1 MKNSALIRIP
11 ACLLLLALL
20 PACDRTPPPA
30 LEPAPA
36 AAPEVSGASPAA
48 TPAPAAPFLESISSD
63 DARLGTEVGER
74 RLGLGLTTTGKTGWL
89 MFGPYIPLPA
99 GKYEVTLQG
108 LAQDGHAGV
117 VHFDVSRA
125 KARRRLR
132 RWSLMRRLCL
142 LPLHRTAL
150 SCCLS
155 HSRRTRAIS
164 KFVCGL
170 PTRRSCRFRAS

>member
-117 VHFDVSRA
+117 VHFDVVQGKGTEA
-125 KARRRLR
+125 IAAVELDAPA
-132 RWSLMRRLCL
+132 L
-142 LPLHRTAL
+142 LAP
-150 SCCLS
+150 S
-155 HSRRTRAIS
+155 
-164 KFVCGL
+164 
-170 PTRRSCRFRAS
+170 ASFQR